1 MLCEIIWFLKYRV
14 GRIVCNP
21 WTRWQ
26 TAPGAPRATALLG
39 TEEPSPR
46 SSTTVCGAGESQ
58 TWGWTCSQ
66 RQIPHPTAQ
75 SPAPLQ
81 AVAFWD
87 TFWERSYLLGRKRS
101 GNRTHFTVIHF
112 TGVHLREIHLTARFA
127 ETDQWKLWWT
137 WPYPNKN
144 VRDTLSKKPLTSS
157 QFPVIERKTVTQ
169 INNPTKQQ
177 RPVSFFPNS

>member
-1 MLCEIIWFLKYRV
+1 MTNSPWCHQGHSAAGHRRTQSQEQHHCLWGGGEPDV
-14 GRIVCNP
+14 G
-21 WTRWQ
+21 
-26 TAPGAPRATALLG
+26 LG
-39 TEEPSPR
+39 MRPKADPT
-46 SSTTVCGAGESQ
+46 
-58 TWGWTCSQ
+58 
-66 RQIPHPTAQ
+66 PTAQ

-137 WPYPNKN
+137 WPFPNKN
-144 VRDTLSKKPLTSS
+144 VQDTLSIKPLTSS
-157 QFPVIERKTVTQ
+157 QLPVIEQRTVTQ
-169 INNPTKQQ
+169 INNPTKPQ
-177 RPVSFFPNS
+177 RPVSSFPNS